1 MSAHQQYHSV
11 VYQTARTDLIDLE
24 ALGFLERF
32 KQGAAFVF
40 YAPADLKERIEQA
53 ARGRLR

>member
-1 MSAHQQYHSV
+1 M

-40 YAPADLKERIEQA
+40 YAPADLKERIERA
-53 ARGRLR
+53 ARG